1 MTTNIENNTY
11 RYEFSKEFM
20 EKLYYFSKIHEY
32 DDLKDYKDAWDI
44 WVNDNIQEIMIET
57 RMLESN
63 GYTNN
68 VLNKMYKSARYYL
81 RKKRTTEKKEPV
93 NRRPYYGVDRNL
105 LRIMD
110 SFISSSNSNNSNNK
124 KSIKPSESFAS
135 FCEIHSK
142 DISDEINKINETQ
155 IDAISESISH
165 SILSSILMDKIKKT
179 YKNRYFI
186 YSKANNN

>member
-44 WVNDNIQEIMIET
+44 CVNDNIEEIMIET

-93 NRRPYYGVDRNL
+93 KRRPYSGVDRNL
-105 LRIMD
+105 LIIMD

-142 DISDEINKINETQ
+142 DISDVINKINETHS
-155 IDAISESISH
+155 DANSDSISH
-165 SILSSILMDKIKKT
+165 SIPSSILMDKIKKT

>member
-32 DDLKDYKDAWDI
+32 DDLKDYKDAWDV
-44 WVNDNIQEIMIET
+44 WVNDNIEEIMIET

-93 NRRPYYGVDRNL
+93 KRRPYSGVDRNL

-142 DISDEINKINETQ
+142 DISDVINQINDTHT
-155 IDAISESISH
+155 DANSIP
-165 SILSSILMDKIKKT
+165 SSILMDKIKKT

>member
-11 RYEFSKEFM
+11 RYEFSKEFT

-44 WVNDNIQEIMIET
+44 WVNDNIEEIMIET

-93 NRRPYYGVDRNL
+93 KRRPYSGVDRNL

-142 DISDEINKINETQ
+142 DISDVINKINETHS
-155 IDAISESISH
+155 DANSDSISH
-165 SILSSILMDKIKKT
+165 SIPSSILMDKIKKT

>member
-11 RYEFSKEFM
+11 RYEFSKEFT

-32 DDLKDYKDAWDI
+32 DDLRDYKDAWNI
-44 WVNDNIQEIMIET
+44 WVNANIEEIMIET

-93 NRRPYYGVDRNL
+93 KRRPYYGVDRNL

-110 SFISSSNSNNSNNK
+110 NYISSSNLNKSIK

-135 FCEIHSK
+135 FCETHSK
-142 DISDEINKINETQ
+142 DISDEINKINERHA
-155 IDAISESISH
+155 DANSESISH
-165 SILSSILMDKIKKT
+165 SMPSSILMDKIKKT

>member
-1 MTTNIENNTY
+1 
-11 RYEFSKEFM
+11 
-20 EKLYYFSKIHEY
+20 
-32 DDLKDYKDAWDI
+32 
-44 WVNDNIQEIMIET
+44 
-57 RMLESN
+57 
-63 GYTNN
+63 
-68 VLNKMYKSARYYL
+68 MYKSARYYL

-93 NRRPYYGVDRNL
+93 KRRPYSAVDRNL

-110 SFISSSNSNNSNNK
+110 SYISFTSNSNNSIK

-142 DISDEINKINETQ
+142 DISDEINKDNDTHH
-155 IDAISESISH
+155 DANSDSISH
-165 SILSSILMDKIKKT
+165 SIPSSILMDKIKKT